1 MSMMAKIEGG
11 HGNYATNVAVECMA
25 REQRYL
31 ASNYAPLPVVIS
43 RALGCKV
50 WDVEGREYLDM
61 MSAYSAASFGHGH
74 PRILRALTE
83 QAAQLA
89 VTSRAFHSDQLGLLG
104 QALCQATGMDKMLPM
119 NTGAEA
125 VETAIKCVRK
135 WAHEVKKVPHGKAE
149 IIVFEYNFHGRTS
162 TIVSFS
168 SHEQYREP
176 FAPSATGF
184 KRVMF
189 GDINALAQAITANTA
204 AVLIEP
210 VQGEGG
216 IIVPPRGYLR
226 AARELCREHNV
237 MFIADEVQTGM
248 GRTGKLL
255 AVEHDGLVGSHR
267 PDGVIMG
274 KALGGGVY
282 PVSAFLATDALMG
295 VFKPG
300 DHGSTFGGN
309 ALAARIGI
317 EALAVLKD
325 EGLVERSAQ
334 LGEWLQSRLKTL
346 GHPAIKEVRGRGLF
360 IGLALREAVASAH
373 DVVMALM
380 RRGVL
385 TKDTHGNVVR
395 LAPALT
401 ITEDELDM
409 AVTAIKG
416 ALDDSMYPLK
426 KVA

>member
-1 MSMMAKIEGG
+1 MSMIAKNEAGQTG
-11 HGNYATNVAVECMA
+11 HATNASDECMA
-25 REQRYL
+25 REQQYL
-31 ASNYAPLPVVIS
+31 ASNYAPLPVVLS
-43 RALGCKV
+43 RAQGCKV
-50 WDVEGREYLDM
+50 WDTEGREFLDM
-61 MSAYSAASFGHGH
+61 MSAYSAASFGYGH
-74 PRILRALTE
+74 PRIIKALSE

-104 QALCQATGMDKMLPM
+104 EAVCQATGMDKMLPM

-135 WAHEVKKVPHGKAE
+135 WAHQVKKVPHGKAE

-176 FAPSATGF
+176 FAPLATGF
-184 KRVMF
+184 KRVPF
-189 GDINALAQAITANTA
+189 GDINALAQAITPNTA
-204 AVLIEP
+204 AVLMEP

-216 IIVPPRGYLR
+216 IIVPPRGYVR
-226 AARELCREHNV
+226 AARELCREHQV
-237 MFIADEVQTGM
+237 MFVADEVQTGM
-248 GRTGKLL
+248 GRTGSLL
-255 AVEHDGLVGSHR
+255 AIEQEGLTGDNR

-282 PVSAFLATDALMG
+282 PVSAFLATDALMS

-317 EALAVLKD
+317 ESLAVLRE
-325 EGLVERSAQ
+325 EGLIERSAK
-334 LGEWLQSRLKTL
+334 LGERLQSQLKTL

-360 IGLALREAVASAH
+360 IGVALRESVASAY

-395 LAPALT
+395 LAPSLT
-401 ITEDELDM
+401 ITEDELDI

-426 KVA
+426 NVA